1 MHSDAEI
8 ILIVDDQPEILHSL
22 ERQLRGQYRI
32 LTALNGAAAIDLLRD
47 HETAVILSDQRMPG
61 MSGVEFLARSI
72 EIRPDAVRILITAYA
87 DIQASIAA
95 VNQGRIFYYISKP
108 WEPEELDLIVKQAA
122 EQYRLVM
129 ENRRLSAELREANRL
144 LEDENRTL
152 KKTLATGVSLGELI
166 GAGPK
171 MLRVKK
177 LVSKILDTA
186 TTVLLAGETGKGK
199 EILARAIHSN
209 GSRRDR
215 PFVVQNCGA
224 IPETLLESELFGHVK
239 GSFTGAVSDRTGI
252 FELADKG
259 TVFLDEVGDMSPAM
273 QIRLLRVLQEGEIKP
288 VGSAAVR
295 HVDVRILAATHR
307 NLEEEVRA
315 GRFREDLFYRLNVYP
330 VMLPPLRE
338 RPEDIQD
345 LAGHFVEKFCRKL
358 NKKISGISGDVL
370 EIFIKYPWP
379 GNIREMENEIE
390 RAVTLADPD
399 AALTPDLLSPRF
411 FRLAGGAGSG
421 TKTGADLKAEVQGI
435 EKRRILEILEKNS
448 GNISKTAAE
457 LGLSRQGLHK
467 KLNRYGIKAKDM

>member
-1 MHSDAEI
+1 MSAMET

-22 ERQLRGQYRI
+22 ERQLREQYRV
-32 LTALNGAAAIDLLRD
+32 LTALNGAAAIDLLRA

-61 MSGVEFLARSI
+61 MTGVEFLARSI

-108 WEPEELDLIVKQAA
+108 WEPEELDLIVKRAA

-129 ENRRLSAELREANRL
+129 ENKRLSAELREANRR
-144 LEDENRTL
+144 LEDENRSL
-152 KKTLATGVSLGELI
+152 KKTLAAGVSLEEVI
-166 GAGPK
+166 GNSPR

-177 LVSKILDTA
+177 LVSKILDTS
-186 TTVLLAGETGKGK
+186 TTVLLIGETGTGK

-209 GSRRDR
+209 GCRRDR

-224 IPETLLESELFGHVK
+224 VPETLLESELFGHVK
-239 GSFTGAVSDRTGI
+239 GSFTGAISDKTGI

-259 TVFLDEVGDMSPAM
+259 TVFLDEVGDMSSAM

-307 NLEEEVRA
+307 NLEEEVRT

-330 VMLPPLRE
+330 VLLPPLRE

-345 LAGHFVEKFCRKL
+345 LAAFFLEKYCSRL
-358 NKKISGISGDVL
+358 KKRMKGVSEEVIRLFRSHS
-370 EIFIKYPWP
+370 WP

-390 RAVTLADPD
+390 RAVTLADQD

-411 FRLAGGAGSG
+411 HKFTGGAESG
-421 TKTGADLKAEVQGI
+421 TGTGSDLKAEVQGI
-435 EKRRILEILEKNS
+435 EKRRILEILERNS

-467 KLNRYGIKAKDM
+467 KLNRYGIQAKNL

>member
-1 MHSDAEI
+1 VDT
-8 ILIVDDQPEILHSL
+8 ILIVDDQPEVLHSL
-22 ERQLRGQYRI
+22 ERQLRGQYRV
-32 LTALNGAAAIDLLRD
+32 LTAVSGAAAIDLLRD

-108 WEPEELDLIVKQAA
+108 WEPEELDLIVKRAA

-129 ENRRLSAELREANRL
+129 ENRRLSTELREANRR

-152 KKTLATGVSLGELI
+152 KKTLATGVSLEEVI
-166 GAGPK
+166 GNSPR

-186 TTVLLAGETGKGK
+186 TTVLLVGETGTGK

-209 GSRRDR
+209 GCRRER

-224 IPETLLESELFGHVK
+224 VPETLLESELFGHVK

-288 VGSAAVR
+288 VGSIAVR

-307 NLEEEVRA
+307 DLEEEVRA

-330 VMLPPLRE
+330 VALPPLRE
-338 RPEDIQD
+338 RLEDIPD
-345 LAGHFVEKFCRKL
+345 LARHFLDKYCRKL
-358 NKKISGISGDVL
+358 RKRMDGVSGELIRVF
-370 EIFIKYPWP
+370 EKYPWP

-399 AALTPDLLSPRF
+399 TALTPDLLSPRF
-411 FRLAGGAGSG
+411 FKFAGEAESGAE
-421 TKTGADLKAEVQGI
+421 TG
-435 EKRRILEILEKNS
+435 
-448 GNISKTAAE
+448 
-457 LGLSRQGLHK
+457 
-467 KLNRYGIKAKDM
+467 LNL